1 MSDLWRDFGTT
12 DTVIRRTMS
21 STVGDDVVEV
31 IVGDGRN
38 LITVIV
44 IIMKA
49 NSACDRVDYE
59 SQQCVRS
66 GCNQTMTS

>member
-49 NSACDRVDYE
+49 NSACDQVAIRL
-59 SQQCVRS
+59 
-66 GCNQTMTS
+66 